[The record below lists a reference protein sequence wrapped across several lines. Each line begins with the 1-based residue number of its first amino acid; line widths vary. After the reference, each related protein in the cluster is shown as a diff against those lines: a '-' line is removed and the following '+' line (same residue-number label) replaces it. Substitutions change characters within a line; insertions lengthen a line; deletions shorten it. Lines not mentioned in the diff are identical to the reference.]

1 MALPFNYTLTF
12 KLQARRAPDQTLR
25 ESGHSPHYKT
35 LIGRSCSGLLRVEC
49 TWDPVYSPFALV
61 FGLRPAER
69 AVTMSVCTKIQHAP
83 TLQSPPT
90 PPSSSP
96 PPSRLRGR
104 QPPER
109 SMPPS
114 VRGNYVNPHPDGD
127 KPRPREA
134 HAVACP
140 VVCLVRLPRRRTPH
154 CRARMRGKK
163 KKHNITIQA
172 QTALPVCSPGVRVQG
187 SRWIRFGR
195 CLKGRGRSI
204 RAFMVAC

>member
-1 MALPFNYTLTF
+1 MTLPFNYTLTF

-114 VRGNYVNPHPDGD
+114 VRGAITSTRTPTATSLGRG
-127 KPRPREA
+127 KPTPSPA
-134 HAVACP
+134 PSFASFACP
-140 VVCLVRLPRRRTPH
+140 VAAPPTAVPGC
-154 CRARMRGKK
+154 AAKK
-163 KKHNITIQA
+163 KSTISQYRHKPHYLFVA
-172 QTALPVCSPGVRVQG
+172 RASEYRAVGG
-187 SRWIRFGR
+187 SGS
-195 CLKGRGRSI
+195 GD
-204 RAFMVAC
+204 A